1 MGCNLY
7 IEMFKELR
15 NIIPSKKEK
24 DLMKK
29 QTEVFIL

>member
-15 NIIPSKKEK
+15 NIIPYEK
-24 DLMKK
+24 DNHKRK
-29 QTEVFIL
+29 TEVFIL